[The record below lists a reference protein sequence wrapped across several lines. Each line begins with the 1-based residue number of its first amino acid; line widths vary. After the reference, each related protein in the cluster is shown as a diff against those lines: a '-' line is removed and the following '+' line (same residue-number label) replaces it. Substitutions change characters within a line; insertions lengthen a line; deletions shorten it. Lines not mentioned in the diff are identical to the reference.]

1 MKYSLFVLIV
11 LVVIA
16 TACNKDKFTT
26 EPQVEV
32 KSITPETVFNG
43 NIINLKAKYTD
54 DEGDLDSAYVF
65 YKWYNGATVVKA
77 DTFRYPYSILNLPS
91 DLRRADIEV
100 TFEYNTNNNPDL
112 VPLPG
117 VSVRDTTATF
127 GLILIDK
134 ARHRSNYSESQPIRM
149 KKP

>member
-54 DEGDLDSAYVF
+54 DEGDLDSAYVV

-134 ARHRSNYSESQPIRM
+134 ARHRSKYSESTPIRM